1 MKLTAAQEQV
11 VAYLAKR
18 GGSGCIAR
26 SVMLEHFTAY
36 CFSDIWRAVKSL
48 ERRGIVQ
55 PVGSRIAGLW
65 RLV

>member
-1 MKLTAAQEQV
+1 
-11 VAYLAKR
+11 
-18 GGSGCIAR
+18 
-26 SVMLEHFTAY
+26 MLKHFTAY